1 MSSQNDDISSNVL
14 RQMKAGGFDFTQIHP
29 IEFYAVFPDEAGA
42 RRAARQFRGESLNA
56 QVKEGDGGWHLEL
69 SKVMYATYCGI
80 GDFEEAFEQL
90 VTPYG
95 GEVEGWGSSTS
106 GSRPSSPAWP
116 SSQAHP
122 RQAGAGLP

>member
-29 IEFYAVFPDEAGA
+29 IEFY
-42 RRAARQFRGESLNA
+42 ARQFRGESLNA

-95 GEVEGWGSSTS
+95 GEVEGWGVKHERLT
-106 GSRPSSPAWP
+106 A
-116 SSQAHP
+116 
-122 RQAGAGLP
+122 

>member
-1 MSSQNDDISSNVL
+1 MSSQNDDISSDVL

-116 SSQAHP
+116 SPQAHP